1 MKVAV
6 FFTWDYSLNTWHE
19 SGTIGREFKFFKSL
33 EEKKNISF
41 TFITYGDSSEF
52 KLAKEHNINEVFPV
66 YKSTTYYKNKVI
78 RLLSSFFIP
87 LKLKNKIN
95 NIDMLYQNQLLGCWV
110 PILIKKI
117 YKKPLV
123 IRTGYDMHDF
133 AKQDKKSSLIIFLY
147 KILTIFAVK
156 NCDYF
161 TVTSKDDL
169 NRFKNSYPKYKQKFL
184 LRPNWVEV
192 DELSDFKN
200 RYSNKLLA
208 VGRLVT
214 QKNFKYLI
222 SEFANSKNNLQID
235 IVGNGP
241 EKNNLATQ
249 AKKHNVKINF
259 LGNLSNSKLLKLYQ
273 QYKFFISTSLFEG
286 NPKVLLEA
294 MGSGC
299 VVIASNIKNHSDI
312 ISDNRNGYLFDIG
325 NNNLNNKFKMLKQT
339 DTNFSKI
346 SKDAYLF
353 IKNEY
358 SLDKSIN
365 SFYEDFERTLSK

>member
-19 SGTIGREFKFFKSL
+19 SGTIGRELKFFKSL

-41 TFITYGDSSEF
+41 TFFTYGDSSEF

-161 TVTSKDDL
+161 TVTSNADL
-169 NRFKNSYPKYKQKFL
+169 NRFKNSYPKYTHKFL

-241 EKNNLATQ
+241 EKNNLTTQ

-286 NPKVLLEA
+286 NPKALLEA

>member
-19 SGTIGREFKFFKSL
+19 SGTIGRELKFFKSL

-41 TFITYGDSSEF
+41 TFFTYGDSSEF

-161 TVTSKDDL
+161 TVTSNADL
-169 NRFKNSYPKYKQKFL
+169 NRFKNSYPKYTHKFL

-241 EKNNLATQ
+241 EKNNLTTQ

-286 NPKVLLEA
+286 NPKALLEA

-358 SLDKSIN
+358 SLEKSIN

>member
-19 SGTIGREFKFFKSL
+19 SGTIGRELKFFKSL

-41 TFITYGDSSEF
+41 TFFTYGDSSEF

-161 TVTSKDDL
+161 TVTSNADL
-169 NRFKNSYPKYKQKFL
+169 NRFKNSYPKYTHKFL

-208 VGRLVT
+208 VG
-214 QKNFKYLI
+214 KACY
-222 SEFANSKNNLQID
+222 SE
-235 IVGNGP
+235 
-241 EKNNLATQ
+241 
-249 AKKHNVKINF
+249 
-259 LGNLSNSKLLKLYQ
+259 
-273 QYKFFISTSLFEG
+273 KF
-286 NPKVLLEA
+286 
-294 MGSGC
+294 
-299 VVIASNIKNHSDI
+299 
-312 ISDNRNGYLFDIG
+312 
-325 NNNLNNKFKMLKQT
+325 
-339 DTNFSKI
+339 
-346 SKDAYLF
+346 
-353 IKNEY
+353 
-358 SLDKSIN
+358 
-365 SFYEDFERTLSK
+365 